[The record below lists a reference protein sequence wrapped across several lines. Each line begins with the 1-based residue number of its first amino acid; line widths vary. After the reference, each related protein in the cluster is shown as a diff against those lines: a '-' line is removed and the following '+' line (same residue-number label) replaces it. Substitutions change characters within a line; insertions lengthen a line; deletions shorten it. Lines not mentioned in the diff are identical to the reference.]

1 MIRIKEKLAHYAWDI
16 AYGNYAEGIILNGL
30 KGVKLHI
37 VKNPYPKKWFA
48 DPFILEEDDENIQ
61 FLVEEFDYS
70 VGRGRIARIM
80 VDKKYNEIKEC
91 SIILDL
97 PTHLSFPVIYH
108 VDGEIYVHPENSA
121 SGGSYIYRYNREE
134 DKLVE
139 PQLMVNEPIADAII
153 LNDGD
158 NYRMYATRVPD
169 TNGCTLHEY
178 VSHSL
183 FGPYNHVGEDSFDKN
198 TARMAGMFL
207 TLADGQII
215 RPAQD
220 CFGDYGKAVIMY
232 NGHVELCRLSPTSYK
247 HAGIHTFNTLGQT
260 FVIDIKKYDFP
271 LLYKLIRAIKG

>member
-1 MIRIKEKLAHYAWDI
+1 MNSIKQKLAHYTWDI
-16 AYGNYAEGIILNGL
+16 AYGIYSKRIVTEGL
-30 KGVKLHI
+30 KGIKLHI
-37 VKNPYPKKWFA
+37 VSNPYKNKWFA

-70 VGRGRIARIM
+70 VRRGRIARIM
-80 VDKKYNEIKEC
+80 VDKKDNKIIEC

-97 PTHLSFPVIYH
+97 PTHLSFPAIYR
-108 VDGEIYVHPENSA
+108 VDGEVFVHPENSA
-121 SGGSYIYRYNREE
+121 SGSSYIYRYDKAA

-139 PQLMVNEPIADAII
+139 PKLMVNEPIADAII

-178 VSHSL
+178 VSNSL
-183 FGPYNHVGEDSFDKN
+183 FGSYNHVGEDSFDKN

-232 NGHVELCRLSPTSYK
+232 NGHVELCRLSPISYK

>member
-1 MIRIKEKLAHYAWDI
+1 MRIKQRIMHYSWDL
-16 AYGNYAEGIILNGL
+16 AYGAYDENITQTGINGI
-30 KGVKLHI
+30 KLSF
-37 VKNPYPKKWFA
+37 VKNPYTDKWFA
-48 DPFILEEDDENIQ
+48 DPFILEEDAKCIQ

-70 VGRGRIARIM
+70 IGRGRIARLL
-80 VDKKYNEIKEC
+80 VNKEDNEIKEC

-121 SGGSYIYRYNREE
+121 SGGSYIYRYDRAE

-153 LNDGD
+153 LKDGYI
-158 NYRMYATRVPD
+158 YRMYATRVPD

-178 VSHSL
+178 VSNSL
-183 FGPYNHVGEDSFDKN
+183 FGPYNHIGDDSFDKN

-207 TLADGQII
+207 TLANGQTI

-232 NGHVELCRLSPTSYK
+232 DGHVELCRLSPTSYK

>member
-1 MIRIKEKLAHYAWDI
+1 MNSIKQKLAHYTWDI
-16 AYGNYAEGIILNGL
+16 AYGIYSERVVTERL
-30 KGVKLHI
+30 KGIKLHI
-37 VKNPYPKKWFA
+37 VSNPYKNKWFA

-80 VDKKYNEIKEC
+80 VNKKDNEIKEC

-121 SGGSYIYRYNREE
+121 SGGSYIYRYDKVA

-139 PQLMVNEPIADAII
+139 PKLMVNEPIADAII
-153 LNDGD
+153 LKDGD

-178 VSHSL
+178 VSNSL
-183 FGPYNHVGEDSFDKN
+183 FGPYNHIGEDSFDKN

-232 NGHVELCRLSPTSYK
+232 DGHVELCRLSPTSYK

>member
-1 MIRIKEKLAHYAWDI
+1 MSIKKKIMHYTWDL
-16 AYGNYAEGIILNGL
+16 AYGVYNDDIVKNGL
-30 KGVKLHI
+30 KGVRQNLI
-37 VKNPYPKKWFA
+37 KNPYPNKWFA
-48 DPFILEEDDENIQ
+48 DPFILEEDECYIH
-61 FLVEEFDYS
+61 FLVEEFDYF
-70 VGRGRIARIM
+70 VRRGRIARLM
-80 VDKKYNEIKEC
+80 VDKIDNKIIEC

-97 PTHLSFPVIYH
+97 PTHLSFPSIYRLN
-108 VDGEIYVHPENSA
+108 GEIYVHPENSA
-121 SGGSYIYRYNREE
+121 SGSSYIYRYDRTE

-153 LNDGD
+153 LKKGE
-158 NYRMYATRVPD
+158 NYRMYATRVPN

-178 VSHSL
+178 VSNSL

-207 TLADGQII
+207 TLPNGQTI

-232 NGHVELCRLSPTSYK
+232 NGHVELCRLSPTSCK